1 MCGILMFVFAIMGAF
16 TQDYRLCIASGLF
29 GIGYGICKFAYHFG
43 RLLDGEEREEGQTSE
58 S

>member
-1 MCGILMFVFAIMGAF
+1 MFVFAIMGAF

-43 RLLDGEEREEGQTSE
+43 WLLDGEEREEGQTSE